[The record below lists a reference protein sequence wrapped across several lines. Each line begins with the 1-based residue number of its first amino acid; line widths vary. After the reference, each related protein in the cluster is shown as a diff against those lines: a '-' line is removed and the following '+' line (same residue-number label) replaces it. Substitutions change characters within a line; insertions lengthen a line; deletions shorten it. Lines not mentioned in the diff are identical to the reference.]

1 MQEVV
6 YRVLTLV
13 SGLVVD
19 APIGTNL
26 GLLHL
31 FWMLLSGKL
40 LLSRG
45 AIFPGLGAVGLPA
58 GAERRAWIALGQG
71 SWTSDRLATSWARVV
86 EAEGLWQ
93 PHRHGGYRPV
103 AVDITAFWRPRLQG
117 CPTSHYSAEAGKA
130 LPAIPVGIIA
140 RVGSVAR
147 QRFGL
152 PLGLVR
158 ADPDDPSPSAH
169 RRALLKRAVQ
179 LQAADDVLVMDR
191 EFTVAQVQAAGATV
205 WVTRLL
211 KSVTARRAD
220 PPPYAGRG
228 RPATHGD
235 LVRPLARRRK
245 EREIPATP
253 PDRVITWT
261 EHGRDGDRTL
271 RAEQWT
277 GLVVPDAAPGS
288 PTFTIV
294 AISDPAYAQPL
305 LVATPLALTPQV
317 LRELYRDRWPIEQ
330 IPLAAKQMLGAARQF
345 VHEQE
350 TCQRFPELAL
360 LAGAVLT
367 YAAATS
373 PAVPTGSWDR
383 QPQRTPGRLRRL
395 LAQADFPQAFPLPQR
410 LRRKVA
416 VTDHLPTGFRGQR
429 RPRTPSP
436 ASSGT
441 SDAPPSSA
449 SVACVGG
456 N

>member
-1 MQEVV
+1 MQEAV
-6 YRVLTLV
+6 YRVVRLV
-13 SGLVVD
+13 SALVVEL
-19 APIGTNL
+19 PIGTNL

-31 FWMLLSGKL
+31 FWMLLCGKL

-45 AIFPGLGAVGLPA
+45 AIFPGLSAVGLTE
-58 GAERRAWIALGQG
+58 GAVRRAWVALGQG
-71 SWTSDRLATSWARVV
+71 SWTSDRLVKQWAVVV

-103 AVDITAFWRPRLQG
+103 AVDITGFWRPRLHG

-130 LPAIPVGIIA
+130 LPAIPVGMIA
-140 RVGSVAR
+140 RVGSVGT

-158 ADPDDPSPSAH
+158 ADLDDPSPSAH
-169 RRALLKRAVQ
+169 RRVLLKQAVKAQ
-179 LQAADDVLVMDR
+179 EPTDVLVMDR
-191 EFTVAQVQAAGATV
+191 EFTLGQVQAAGARV

-211 KSVTARRAD
+211 KNVTARRAD
-220 PPPYAGRG
+220 PPPYSGRG
-228 RPATHGD
+228 RPAKYGD
-235 LVRPLARRRK
+235 LVRPLARRRQGQ
-245 EREIPATP
+245 EIPATP
-253 PDRVITWT
+253 PDQVIRWT
-261 EHGRDGDRTL
+261 EPGSDGDRTL

-294 AISDPAYAQPL
+294 AISDPGYTEPL
-305 LVATPLALTPQV
+305 LVATPLALSPQT
-317 LRELYRDRWPIEQ
+317 LRALYRDRWPVEQ
-330 IPLAAKQMLGAARQF
+330 LPLAAKQMLGAARQF

-383 QPQRTPGRLRRL
+383 QPRPTPGRLRRL
-395 LAQADFPQAFPLPQR
+395 LGQADFPTDFPLPAR
-410 LRRKVA
+410 LRGKVA
-416 VTDHLPTGFRGQR
+416 VTDHLPKGFWGQR
-429 RPRTPSP
+429 PTRTPTP
-436 ASSGT
+436 AASSS
-441 SDAPPSSA
+441 SDNSPPTA
-449 SVACVGG
+449 VGA
-456 N
+456 

>member
-1 MQEVV
+1 MHEAV

-13 SGLVVD
+13 SALVADV
-19 APIGTNL
+19 PIGTNL
-26 GLLHL
+26 GLLHF
-31 FWMLLSGKL
+31 FWMVLCGKL

-45 AIFPGLGAVGLPA
+45 AIFPGLSAVGLSE
-58 GAERRAWIALGQG
+58 GAVRRAWIALGQG
-71 SWTSDRLATSWARVV
+71 SWTSDRLVQAWARVV
-86 EAEGLWQ
+86 EAEGFWQ
-93 PHRHGGYRPV
+93 PHQHGGYHPV
-103 AVDITAFWRPRLQG
+103 AIDITGFWRPRLQG

-130 LPAIPVGIIA
+130 LPAIPLGIIA
-140 RVGSVAR
+140 RVGSVAQ

-158 ADPDDPSPSAH
+158 ADRDDPSPSAH
-169 RRALLKRAVQ
+169 RRALLKRAVE

-211 KSVTARRAD
+211 KNVTARRAD
-220 PPPYAGRG
+220 PRPYPGRG

-235 LVRPLARRRK
+235 LVRPLARQRK

-253 PDRVITWT
+253 PDQVTTWT
-261 EHGRDGDRTL
+261 ERGSDGDRTL
-271 RAEQWT
+271 RAERWT
-277 GLVVPDAAPGS
+277 GLVVPDAGPGR

-294 AISDPAYAQPL
+294 AISDPAYTDPL
-305 LVATPLALTPQV
+305 LVATPLDLSPRV
-317 LRELYRDRWPIEQ
+317 LRDLYRDRWPVEQ
-330 IPLAAKQMLGAARQF
+330 LPLAAKQMLGAARQF

-360 LAGAVLT
+360 LAGAALT

-383 QPQRTPGRLRRL
+383 QPRRTPGRLRRL
-395 LAQADFPQAFPLPQR
+395 LAQADFPEAFPLPQR

-416 VTDHLPTGFRGQR
+416 VTDHLPKGYWGQR
-429 RPRTPSP
+429 RRPAPTPAASGTPALPPPSP
-436 ASSGT
+436 AVT
-441 SDAPPSSA
+441 
-449 SVACVGG
+449 
-456 N
+456 

>member
-1 MQEVV
+1 MQEAV
-6 YRVLTLV
+6 YRVLALV
-13 SGLVVD
+13 SALVVD
-19 APIGTNL
+19 VPIGTNL

-31 FWMLLSGKL
+31 FWMLLCGKL

-45 AIFPGLGAVGLPA
+45 AIFPGLSAIGLSEGAV
-58 GAERRAWIALGQG
+58 RRAWVALGQG
-71 SWTSDRLATSWARVV
+71 SWTSDRLVTSWARVV
-86 EAEGLWQ
+86 EAEGYWR
-93 PHRHGGYRPV
+93 PHQHDGYQPV

-117 CPTSHYSAEAGKA
+117 CPTSHYSAMAGKA

-158 ADPDDPSPSAH
+158 ADADDPSPSAH
-169 RRALLKRAVQ
+169 RRALLKRAVE
-179 LQAADDVLVMDR
+179 LQQPTDVLVMDR
-191 EFTVAQVQAAGATV
+191 EFTVGQVQAAGATV

-211 KSVTARRAD
+211 KNVTARRAE
-220 PPPYAGRG
+220 PPAYGGRG
-228 RPATHGD
+228 RPSTYGD

-245 EREIPATP
+245 GQEIAATP
-253 PDRVITWT
+253 PDQVITWT
-261 EHGRDGDRTL
+261 EPDSDGDRTL
-271 RAEQWT
+271 RAEQWR
-277 GLVVPDAAPGS
+277 GLVLPDAAPGS
-288 PTFTIV
+288 PTFTII
-294 AISDPAYAQPL
+294 AISDPTYTEPL
-305 LVATPLALTPQV
+305 LVATSLAVSPQT
-317 LRELYRDRWPIEQ
+317 LGALYRDRWPVEQ
-330 IPLAAKQMLGAARQF
+330 HPLAAKQMLGAARQF

-395 LAQADFPQAFPLPQR
+395 LAQADFPPDFPLPGR
-410 LRRKVA
+410 LRAKIA
-416 VTDHLPTGFRGQR
+416 VTDHLPKGWWGQR
-429 RPRTPSP
+429 RTRTPTS

-441 SDAPPSSA
+441 SHDPSTSTA
-449 SVACVGG
+449 VA
-456 N
+456 